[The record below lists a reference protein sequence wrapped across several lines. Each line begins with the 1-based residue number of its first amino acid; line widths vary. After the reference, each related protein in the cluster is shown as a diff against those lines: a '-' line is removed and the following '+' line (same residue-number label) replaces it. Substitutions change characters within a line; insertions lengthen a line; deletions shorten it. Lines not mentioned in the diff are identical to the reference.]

1 MKRYT
6 ETEIICNVIL
16 LFIHRSE
23 TELQNRKGIVADRL
37 VQNLWNSPIIGL
49 HGETKV
55 VNCFTRRGAQFSP
68 CGLTL

>member
-37 VQNLWNSPIIGL
+37 VQNL
-49 HGETKV
+49 
-55 VNCFTRRGAQFSP
+55 
-68 CGLTL
+68 